1 LHAILAA
8 YFEARR
14 SRQPFDRQAWL
25 AQHGEFAAELRAFLA
40 DQDRFD
46 RLAEPVREVVRPAG
60 ACGRCFGDY
69 ELLEEIAR
77 GGMGVVFKA
86 RQRSLN
92 RVVALKMI
100 LAGRLASA
108 ADVQRFRSEAEAAA
122 SLDHPNIVPIYEV
135 GEHEG
140 QHYFSMKLV
149 EGRPLNSF
157 RRTPPASA
165 ADQRRVVEL
174 VAAVARA
181 VHYAHQHGILHRDL
195 KPANILVDQAGQP
208 HVTDFGLAKRVE
220 GEPGASATGGLT
232 QTGAIVGTP
241 SYMAPEQAAGEKRLT
256 TATDLHGLGAVFY
269 ELLTG
274 RPPFCA
280 ETALDTLVQLRTREP
295 DRPRLLNP
303 RVDRDLETICLK
315 CLDKEPGR
323 RYGSAEA
330 LADDLGR
337 WLAGEPVLARRGTA
351 WGRLVKW
358 ARRRPAVAGLLA
370 AVACLLV
377 AVAVGATGTAV
388 WLRRV
393 ADDADQARQAAELA
407 EQQKEIQRRRA
418 EDLAEENERSLYA
431 ARINVAQQ
439 VWERGDVGGAG
450 ALLDSL
456 RPAPGRKDLRGF
468 EWYYLWRLC
477 HSERLALEKQSKPV
491 RCVTFS
497 PDSQVAATAGADGT
511 VRLWDATTGQQRRI
525 LKGHTDWVSCVT
537 FSPDGKTLASAS
549 ADKTVKLWDVATGA
563 EQRTLEGHDDVVGW
577 IVFAPDGKTLASA
590 NGHWTIRVANPLN
603 QFLRPSSGLLGYVKL
618 WDVAK
623 GAELATLAGNSNQIL
638 TLAFSPDG
646 RTLAAGQSGDFI
658 RLWDVNGRRE
668 PATLAGHR
676 GPVFSLAFSPDGKT
690 LASGS
695 WDKTVRLWDVAG
707 EKERATFHGHRE
719 PVFSL
724 AFSPDGKT
732 LATGGFDQTVRMWD
746 MATGRE
752 RFRINGHTAAVVSLA
767 FAPDGQSL
775 ATAGWDGSVKLW
787 DATRPQA
794 CDHPLGRVVSGGYSV
809 AFSPDGKI
817 LAMARS
823 PLVYVWDIA
832 SGKPATVLPGLQEGD
847 VSVAF
852 SPDGKTLATGGLG
865 AVARLW
871 DVATLQMRFKLRGHT
886 GNIWSLAFAPD
897 GRVLATGSGDGT
909 VKLWDTGTGQLRG
922 DYKTHRGKF
931 VRFVAF
937 APDGKTLAVDIGS
950 GVELWDPATG
960 AMRAFLQGHK
970 AGIDWGVFAPDGR
983 VFATGGWDRNV
994 KLWDP
999 ATGQELA
1006 TLQGHTNM
1014 IYHGTFT
1021 PDGSRL
1027 ATASWDGTV
1036 KLWHV
1041 ATRQEL
1047 LTLQASTGVV
1057 WCVAFSPDG
1066 RTLATGS
1073 GWSGADDVTLWRA
1086 ATDAEAASV
1095 GKE

>member
-25 AQHGEFAAELRAFLA
+25 AQHGEFAGELRAFLA

-60 ACGRCFGDY
+60 AGGRCFGDY

-77 GGMGVVFKA
+77 GGMGVVYKA

-135 GEHEG
+135 GEQEG

-149 EGRPLNSF
+149 EGRPLHSF
-157 RRTPPASA
+157 RRMPPAGA
-165 ADQRRVVEL
+165 AEQRRVVEL

-220 GEPGASATGGLT
+220 GDSHLT

-280 ETALDTLVQLRTREP
+280 DTALDTLVQLRTREP

-315 CLDKEPGR
+315 CLDKEPAR

-351 WGRLVKW
+351 WGRMVKW

-377 AVAVGATGTAV
+377 AVAAGATGTAV

-393 ADDADQARQAAELA
+393 ADDADRARQTAELA
-407 EQQKEIQRRRA
+407 EGQKETQRRRA

-431 ARINVAQQ
+431 ARIHVAQQ

-450 ALLDSL
+450 ALLAGL

-477 HSERLALEKQSKPV
+477 HGERLALEKQSGPV

-497 PDSQVAATAGADGT
+497 PDSRVVATAGADGA
-511 VRLWDATTGQQRRI
+511 VRLWDAVTGQQRRT
-525 LKGHTDWVSCVT
+525 LKGHTAWVSSVA

-549 ADKTVKLWDVATGA
+549 ADKTVKLWDTATGA
-563 EQRTLEGHDDVVGW
+563 QRRTLEEHRDVVGCLA
-577 IVFAPDGKTLASA
+577 FAPDGKTLASG
-590 NGHWTIRVANPLN
+590 NGHWILRVANPLY
-603 QFLRPSSGLLGYVKL
+603 QFLPDSPPVGGVKL
-618 WDVAK
+618 WDVVT
-623 GAELATLAGNSNQIL
+623 GAELATLEGHSNQIL

-646 RTLAAGQSGDFI
+646 RTLAGGESGQLI

-668 PATLAGHR
+668 RATLAGHR

-695 WDKTVRLWDVAG
+695 WDKTVRLWDVTG
-707 EKERATFHGHRE
+707 EKERAIFHGHRE
-719 PVFSL
+719 PVFAL
-724 AFSPDGKT
+724 AFSPDGKA
-732 LATGGFDQTVRMWD
+732 LATGGFDQTVRIWD
-746 MATGRE
+746 TATGRE

-767 FAPDGQSL
+767 LAPDGQTL
-775 ATAGWDGSVKLW
+775 ATAAWDGSVKLW
-787 DATRPQA
+787 DATRPPG
-794 CDHPLGRVVSGGYSV
+794 CEHPPGEVARGGYSV
-809 AFSPDGKI
+809 AFSPDGKV
-817 LAMARS
+817 LAMAK
-823 PLVYVWDIA
+823 PPHVYVWDTA
-832 SGKPATVLPGLQEGD
+832 GGRGATALPDLQDWD

-852 SPDGKTLATGGLG
+852 SPDGKTLATGGIG

-871 DVATLQMRFKLRGHT
+871 DVATWQRRLELRGHK
-886 GNIWSLAFAPD
+886 GKIWSLAFAPD
-897 GRVLATGSGDGT
+897 GRVLATGSADGT
-909 VKLWDTGTGQLRG
+909 VKLWDTATGEKRG
-922 DYKTHRGKF
+922 DFKPHRGKF
-931 VRFVAF
+931 VRFVSF
-937 APDGKTLAVDIGS
+937 APDGKTLAVDVAS
-950 GVELWDPATG
+950 GIEMWDPATG
-960 AMRAFLQGHK
+960 QMRAFLRGHQ
-970 AGIDWGVFAPDGR
+970 AGIDWGIFSPDGR
-983 VFATGGWDRNV
+983 LFATGGWDRTV

-999 ATGQELA
+999 VTGEELA
-1006 TLQGHTNM
+1006 TLRGHTNM

-1086 ATDAEAASV
+1086 ATDAEVASA
-1095 GKE
+1095 GKK